1 MAYIKVSGLPAAST
15 VVDANEFEINEAGT
29 SKKVT
34 TAQIKTAVYAPAD
47 IALAGTGS
55 LKVPTGTTAQ
65 RTASPATGMFRYNS
79 TTEGF
84 EGYSDGAWGSIGG
97 GGGGSAT
104 ETFYGLKISD
114 AGLLNLTTEGSSGA
128 DVSVSDFN
136 SWMLAGS
143 VTLSI
148 VDNELKLV
156 I

>member
-34 TAQIKTAVYAPAD
+34 TAQIKTAVYAPAS

-104 ETFYGLKISD
+104 
-114 AGLLNLTTEGSSGA
+114 GA

-148 VDNELKLV
+148 VDNELKLT

>member
-65 RTASPATGMFRYNS
+65 RTASPATG
-79 TTEGF
+79 
-84 EGYSDGAWGSIGG
+84 
-97 GGGGSAT
+97 
-104 ETFYGLKISD
+104 
-114 AGLLNLTTEGSSGA
+114 
-128 DVSVSDFN
+128 
-136 SWMLAGS
+136 S

-148 VDNELKLV
+148 VDNELKLT

>member
-34 TAQIKTAVYAPAD
+34 TAQIKTAVYAPA
-47 IALAGTGS
+47 GTGS

-79 TTEGF
+79 TTVGF
-84 EGYSDGAWGSIGG
+84 EGYSDGAWGAIGG
-97 GGGGSAT
+97 GGAGSAT
-104 ETFYGLKISD
+104 ETFYGLKLSD

-148 VDNELKLV
+148 VDNELKLT

>member
-84 EGYSDGAWGSIGG
+84 EGYSDGAWGAIGG

-104 ETFYGLKISD
+104 ETFYGLKLSD

-136 SWMLAGS
+136 SWLLAGAIA
-143 VTLSI
+143 LSI
-148 VDNELKLV
+148 VDNELKLT

>member
-34 TAQIKTAVYAPAD
+34 TAQIKTAVYAPAS

-84 EGYSDGAWGSIGG
+84 EGYSDGAWGAIGG
-97 GGGGSAT
+97 GGAGSVT
-104 ETFYGLKISD
+104 ETFYGLKVSD
-114 AGLLNLTTEGSSGA
+114 AGSLNLTTEGSGGA
-128 DVSVSDFN
+128 DVDVSDFN
-136 SWMLAGS
+136 NWMLAGS

>member
-84 EGYSDGAWGSIGG
+84 EGYSDGAWGAIGG
-97 GGGGSAT
+97 SGGGSAT
-104 ETFYGLKISD
+104 ETFYGLKLSD

-148 VDNELKLV
+148 VDNELKLT